1 MTDRTV
7 QRTTC
12 WPRLLSLHVG
22 FEPASEAGRLTDAL
36 LNAGKPRLVRRCRRQ
51 GKVIDVCRVRK
62 VRALRFRR
70 VDDLSL
76 ERNPGINECKLE
88 PMRTNA
94 VMKNCKRSS
103 LVLVKV
109 WMIVVVGL
117 STRAVAQHPSGNVQL
132 NRVALTVSTA

>member
-76 ERNPGINECKLE
+76 ERE